1 MPSRS
6 SDLSGHRLCL
16 RGRSARRL
24 FALVASTAPSAGED
38 TTRALIVG
46 GGPAGDAVAAGL
58 RDAGFV
64 GEIALI
70 GAEPDLPYERPH
82 LSKGYLL
89 GTVPREGMGLRPPKQ
104 YRELQVEMMLGE
116 RVVDIGAERRA
127 AKLDSGRSM
136 PWDLLCI
143 ATGSSARRL
152 PEYEDGLYLREL
164 PDAAVLRRSL
174 EDKRRVNVVGAG
186 FIGCEVAAAARQ
198 LGCDV
203 RVHEALA
210 QPLVRVLGPE
220 LGAYLAGV
228 HRAHGVELQLGAE
241 TPPGLPAP
249 IVVGVGSVPRT
260 ELGEQAGLFVEG
272 GIVVDELGRTS
283 APDIF
288 AAGDVTRFYAPI
300 FGTRIRVE
308 HFQTA
313 QRQGFA
319 VGRAMAGAGQPYDEV
334 PWFWSDQYDLNLQYV
349 GAGLPWDGIVTRGA
363 FGVPP
368 FTVFYLRQDRLVAA
382 AGIND
387 HHTVARARKVM
398 EARAG
403 LTTDQLEDPGFDLR
417 RALGNTPR

>member
-1 MPSRS
+1 
-6 SDLSGHRLCL
+6 
-16 RGRSARRL
+16 
-24 FALVASTAPSAGED
+24 
-38 TTRALIVG
+38 
-46 GGPAGDAVAAGL
+46 
-58 RDAGFV
+58 
-64 GEIALI
+64 
-70 GAEPDLPYERPH
+70 
-82 LSKGYLL
+82 L
-89 GTVPREGMGLRPPKQ
+89 GTVPRERLGLRPPEQ
-104 YRELQVEMMLGE
+104 YRELQIELVLGE

-127 AKLDSGRSM
+127 VELDSGRSM

-164 PDAAVLRRSL
+164 PDADVLRGSL
-174 EDKRRVNVVGAG
+174 DETRHINVIGAG

-198 LGCDV
+198 LACEV

-220 LGAYLAGV
+220 LGGYLAGV
-228 HRAHGVELQLGAE
+228 HRAHGVELTLGTE

-260 ELGEQAGLFVEG
+260 ELGEQAGLLIEG
-272 GIVVDELGRTS
+272 GIVVDEMGRTS
-283 APDIF
+283 APVVF
-288 AAGDVTRFYAPI
+288 AAGDVTRFWSPLYE
-300 FGTRIRVE
+300 TRIRVE

-334 PWFWSDQYDLNLQYV
+334 PWFWSDQYDLNLQYA
-349 GAGLPWDGIVTRGA
+349 GAGLPWDEVVTRGT
-363 FGVPP
+363 FGAPP
-368 FTVFYLRQDRLVAA
+368 FTVFYLHERRLIAA

-403 LTTDQLEDPGFDLR
+403 VTKDELEDPHFDLR
-417 RALGNTPR
+417 RALA